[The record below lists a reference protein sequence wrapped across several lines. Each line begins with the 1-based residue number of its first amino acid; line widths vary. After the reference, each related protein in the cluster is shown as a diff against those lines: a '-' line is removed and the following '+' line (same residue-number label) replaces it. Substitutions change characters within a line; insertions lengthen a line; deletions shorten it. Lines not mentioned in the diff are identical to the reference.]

1 MSVAPHVTRTGPP
14 DDDGAQRADAPVPA
28 ETAPGETAPADPPP
42 AARPPHPRRRA
53 RRFSPL
59 TLKILFVNVFALVV
73 LAIGFL
79 YVDDYRR
86 GLIESRLAA
95 MTIEARLI
103 ATGIGAAATV
113 SVDTD
118 TGPEERLSPDLAR
131 PVLRRLMESAP
142 ERARLYATTT
152 ELIAD
157 SRVLSAVG
165 GAVEVQPL
173 PPPGASPTWLED
185 AANDAYDW
193 IVSWLPRE
201 RLTPF
206 IELPIPL
213 VTDYVETEAALAGDT
228 MAVLRDADLVGSMQI
243 LSVAVPVQR
252 YREVLGVLQL
262 IADSTEIDQSIR
274 QVRFSIFK
282 AFAAALAITVL
293 LSIYLAGTIARPIRR
308 LARAAERVRT
318 RGAIG
323 ASRALGGDGTA
334 PAIPDMTRRHD
345 EIGDLSGALIEMTQ
359 ALWRRVNAIESFAA
373 DVAHEIKNPLTSLK
387 SAVETASLVK
397 DPAQRQRLMQI
408 MLDDVQRIDRLIG
421 DISSASRLDAELS
434 RGHAAPVDVLVL
446 LRALVDLQE
455 ATRKPEHPRIA
466 LDVVGAGPF
475 VVPGIEDRL
484 GQVFRNVV
492 VNGISFS
499 PPDGLLRLV
508 IARTDGQ
515 VEVMVEDDGP
525 GIPAGKQDAIFDR
538 FYSERPKTEKF
549 GMHSG
554 LGLSIS
560 RQIIEAHGG
569 TITAEN
575 RLDETGA
582 VHGARFIVS
591 LPAG

>member
-1 MSVAPHVTRTGPP
+1 LNVAPHIAREH
-14 DDDGAQRADAPVPA
+14 GASEPA
-28 ETAPGETAPADPPP
+28 AAEGGAP
-42 AARPPHPRRRA
+42 AARATPTADPSRARRRRVR

-73 LAIGFL
+73 LAVGFL

-95 MTIEARLI
+95 MTVEARLI
-103 ATGIGAAATV
+103 ATAIGAAATV

-118 TGPEERLSPDLAR
+118 AGPVDRLSPDIAR
-131 PVLRRLMESAP
+131 PVLRRLIESTS
-142 ERARLYATTT
+142 ERARLFATTT
-152 ELIAD
+152 EMIAD
-157 SRVLSAVG
+157 SRVLGAVG

-173 PPPGASPTWLED
+173 PPPGAALSWLED

-213 VTDYVETEAALAGDT
+213 VTDYIETEAALAGDT
-228 MAVLRDADLVGSMQI
+228 LSVLRDADASGSLQI

-262 IADSTEIDQSIR
+262 IADSSEIDQSIR
-274 QVRFSIFK
+274 QVRFSILK

-293 LSIYLAGTIARPIRR
+293 LSIYLAGTIARPIRL
-308 LARAAERVRT
+308 LARAAERVRN
-318 RGAIG
+318 RRAIG
-323 ASRALGGDGTA
+323 ASRALGGDGGA
-334 PAIPDMTRRHD
+334 PAIPDMTRRGD
-345 EIGDLSGALIEMTQ
+345 EIGELSGALIEMTQ
-359 ALWRRVNAIESFAA
+359 ALWHRVDAIERFAA

-408 MLDDVQRIDRLIG
+408 ILDDVQRIDRLIG
-421 DISSASRLDAELS
+421 DISNASRLDAELS
-434 RGHAAPVDVLVL
+434 RGHATPVDVA
-446 LRALVDLQE
+446 ALVKALADLHD
-455 ATRKPEHPRIA
+455 ATRKPDHPSIVFEA
-466 LDVVGAGPF
+466 EGQGPF
-475 VVPGIEDRL
+475 VVLGIEDRL

-499 PPDGLLRLV
+499 PPDGTLRLCV
-508 IARTDGQ
+508 RRDGQQ
-515 VEVMVEDDGP
+515 VEVTVEDDGP
-525 GIPAGKQDAIFDR
+525 GIPPDKVDAIFDR
-538 FYSERPKTEKF
+538 FYSERPKSEKF

-560 RQIIEAHGG
+560 RQIVEAHGG

-575 RLDETGA
+575 RLDGA
-582 VHGARFIVS
+582 GVVRGARFVVR
-591 LPAG
+591 LPAA

>member
-1 MSVAPHVTRTGPP
+1 MNVAPHIAREH
-14 DDDGAQRADAPVPA
+14 GASEPA
-28 ETAPGETAPADPPP
+28 AAEGGAP
-42 AARPPHPRRRA
+42 AARATPTADPSRARRRRVR

-73 LAIGFL
+73 LAVGFL

-95 MTIEARLI
+95 MTVEARLI
-103 ATGIGAAATV
+103 ATAIGAAATV

-118 TGPEERLSPDLAR
+118 AGPVDRLSPDIAR
-131 PVLRRLMESAP
+131 PVLRRLIESTS
-142 ERARLYATTT
+142 ERARLFATTT
-152 ELIAD
+152 EMIAD
-157 SRVLSAVG
+157 SRVLGAVG

-173 PPPGASPTWLED
+173 PPPGAALSWLED

-213 VTDYVETEAALAGDT
+213 VTDYIETEAALAGDT
-228 MAVLRDADLVGSMQI
+228 LSVLRDADASGSLQI

-262 IADSTEIDQSIR
+262 IADSSEIDQSIR
-274 QVRFSIFK
+274 QVRFSILK

-293 LSIYLAGTIARPIRR
+293 LSIYLAGTIARPIRL
-308 LARAAERVRT
+308 LARAAERVRN
-318 RGAIG
+318 RRAIG
-323 ASRALGGDGTA
+323 ASRALGGDGGA
-334 PAIPDMTRRHD
+334 PAIPDMTRRGD
-345 EIGDLSGALIEMTQ
+345 EIGELSGALIEMTQ
-359 ALWRRVNAIESFAA
+359 ALWHRVDAIERFAA

-408 MLDDVQRIDRLIG
+408 ILDDVQRIDRLIG
-421 DISSASRLDAELS
+421 DISNASRLDAELS
-434 RGHAAPVDVLVL
+434 RGHATPVDVA
-446 LRALVDLQE
+446 ALVKALADLHD
-455 ATRKPEHPRIA
+455 ATRKPDHPSIVFEA
-466 LDVVGAGPF
+466 EGQGPF
-475 VVPGIEDRL
+475 VVLGIEDRL

-499 PPDGLLRLV
+499 PPDGTLRLCV
-508 IARTDGQ
+508 RRDGQQ
-515 VEVMVEDDGP
+515 VEVTVEDDGP
-525 GIPAGKQDAIFDR
+525 GIPPDKVDAIFDR
-538 FYSERPKTEKF
+538 FYSERPKSEKF

-560 RQIIEAHGG
+560 RQIVEAHGG

-575 RLDETGA
+575 RLDGA
-582 VHGARFIVS
+582 GVVRGARFVVR
-591 LPAG
+591 LPAA

>member
-1 MSVAPHVTRTGPP
+1 MNVAPHIAREH
-14 DDDGAQRADAPVPA
+14 GASEPA
-28 ETAPGETAPADPPP
+28 AAEGGAP
-42 AARPPHPRRRA
+42 AARATPTADPSRARRRRVR

-73 LAIGFL
+73 LAVGFL

-95 MTIEARLI
+95 MTVEARLI
-103 ATGIGAAATV
+103 ATAIGAAATV

-118 TGPEERLSPDLAR
+118 AGPVDRLSPDIAR
-131 PVLRRLMESAP
+131 PVLRRLIESTS
-142 ERARLYATTT
+142 ERARLFATTT
-152 ELIAD
+152 EMIAD
-157 SRVLSAVG
+157 SRVLGAVG

-173 PPPGASPTWLED
+173 PPPGAALSWLED

-213 VTDYVETEAALAGDT
+213 VTDYIETEASLAGDT
-228 MAVLRDADLVGSMQI
+228 LSVLRDADASGSLQI

-262 IADSTEIDQSIR
+262 IADSSEIDQSIR
-274 QVRFSIFK
+274 QVRFSILK

-293 LSIYLAGTIARPIRR
+293 LSIYLAGTIARPIRL
-308 LARAAERVRT
+308 LARAAERVRN
-318 RGAIG
+318 RRAIG
-323 ASRALGGDGTA
+323 ASRALGGDGGA
-334 PAIPDMTRRHD
+334 PAIPDMTRRGD
-345 EIGDLSGALIEMTQ
+345 EIGELSGALIEMTQ
-359 ALWRRVNAIESFAA
+359 ALWHRVDAIERFAA

-408 MLDDVQRIDRLIG
+408 ILDDVQRIDRLIG
-421 DISSASRLDAELS
+421 DISNASRLDAELS
-434 RGHAAPVDVLVL
+434 RGHATPVDVA
-446 LRALVDLQE
+446 ALVKALADLHD
-455 ATRKPEHPRIA
+455 ATRKPDHPSIVFEA
-466 LDVVGAGPF
+466 EGQGPF
-475 VVPGIEDRL
+475 VVLGIEDRL

-499 PPDGLLRLV
+499 PPDGTLRLCV
-508 IARTDGQ
+508 RRDGQQ
-515 VEVMVEDDGP
+515 VEVTVEDDGP
-525 GIPAGKQDAIFDR
+525 GIPPDKVDAIFDR
-538 FYSERPKTEKF
+538 FYSERPKSEKF

-560 RQIIEAHGG
+560 RQIVEAHGG

-575 RLDETGA
+575 RLDGA
-582 VHGARFIVS
+582 GVVRGARFVVR
-591 LPAG
+591 LPAA